1 MNILRR
7 FPSTSSV
14 ALVWGAVS
22 LSLGLVVV
30 VAACGGSPPP
40 PAEAPPPPLDSPA
53 PSAAPADQ
61 TEKASSAK
69 VAQGIDAI
77 KAQDFAKA
85 KSLLTEARTENPKD
99 SQAAFYLG
107 VALEGLSDAPGATAA
122 YKDALALDPKL
133 TEASVNL
140 SALLLDAKDA
150 TGALSVAEA
159 GLKTAPKQPDLLLNR
174 ALALEAA
181 GKKDES
187 LKAYGAAVAAA
198 PDNVDLHIAYAE
210 LLTAAKDDKT
220 ALEQL
225 RAVATTEDP
234 KELEKLSQK
243 FGKLHA
249 FADCIAV
256 LDKAIKATDTADLHV
271 RRAVCRHEQKDDP
284 GALSD
289 YEAAIK
295 LDDKFAPAH
304 YYLAQHVCP
313 TDKKKAAE
321 QFKKAAELGG
331 DSDLGKH
338 AAELAAKAKAGKC
351 H

>member
-1 MNILRR
+1 MTTLRR
-7 FPSTSSV
+7 SSPLSSV
-14 ALVWGAVS
+14 VLGFSALAV
-22 LSLGLVVV
+22 LL
-30 VAACGGSPPP
+30 AACGGSPPP
-40 PAEAPPPPLDSPA
+40 PPEAPPPPLDSP
-53 PSAAPADQ
+53 PPPAPAGA

-77 KAQDFAKA
+77 KTQDFAKA
-85 KSLLTEARTENPKD
+85 KELLTQARTESPKD

-107 VALEGLSDAPGATAA
+107 VALEGLSDGAGATSA

-150 TGALSVAEA
+150 QGALTVADS

-198 PDNVDLHIAYAE
+198 PDNIELRIAYAE
-210 LLTAAKDDKT
+210 LLTAAKDDAT

-225 RAVATTEDP
+225 RAVSSTEDP
-234 KELEKLSQK
+234 KLLEQLSQK
-243 FGKLHA
+243 FGRLHA
-249 FADCIAV
+249 FGDCIAV
-256 LDKAIKATDTADLHV
+256 LDKAIKNADSANLHV
-271 RRAVCRHEQKDDP
+271 RRAVCRHDQKDDA
-284 GALSD
+284 GALGD
-289 YEAAIK
+289 YQAALK

-304 YYLAQHVCP
+304 YYLAKHVCAK
-313 TDKKKAAE
+313 DKKKAAE
-321 QFKKAAELGG
+321 HFKR
-331 DSDLGKH
+331 
-338 AAELAAKAKAGKC
+338 AAELAGDTDIGK
-351 H
+351 HASES

>member
-1 MNILRR
+1 MNLARR
-7 FPSTSSV
+7 VPSTFS
-14 ALVWGAVS
+14 A
-22 LSLGLVVV
+22 SLGLLGLLVL
-30 VAACGGSPPP
+30 AACGGSPPP

-53 PSAAPADQ
+53 PTAPAAGQ

-85 KSLLTEARTENPKD
+85 KSLLTEARTEAPKD
-99 SQAAFYLG
+99 PQAAFYLG
-107 VALEGLSDAPGATAA
+107 VALEGLSDGAGATSA

-150 TGALSVAEA
+150 AGALSVAEG

-181 GKKDES
+181 GKKEES
-187 LKAYGAAVAAA
+187 LKAYGAAAAAA

-210 LLTAAKDDKT
+210 LLTAAKDDKA

-225 RAVATTEDP
+225 RAVSSTEDP
-234 KELEKLSQK
+234 KELAKLAQK
-243 FGKLHA
+243 FGRLHA
-249 FADCIAV
+249 FADCIAS
-256 LDKAIKATDTADLHV
+256 LDKAIKATDTPDLHV
-271 RRAVCRHEQKDDP
+271 RRAVCRHEQKDDA
-284 GALSD
+284 GAVSD
-289 YEAAIK
+289 YEAALK

-304 YYLAQHVCP
+304 YYFAQHICP

-321 QFKKAAELGG
+321 HFKKAADLGG
-331 DSDLGKH
+331 DTDLGKH
-338 AAELAAKAKAGKC
+338 AAELASKAKAGKC

>member
-1 MNILRR
+1 MTTPSLARL
-7 FPSTSSV
+7 FPISSL
-14 ALVWGAVS
+14 ALGFSA
-22 LSLGLVVV
+22 LTLLL
-30 VAACGGSPPP
+30 AACGGSPPP

-53 PSAAPADQ
+53 PSATPAAGQ

-77 KAQDFAKA
+77 KAQDFPKA

-107 VALEGLSDAPGATAA
+107 VALEGLNDAAGATAA

-150 TGALSVAEA
+150 PGALSVAET

-174 ALALEAA
+174 ALALEAS

-187 LKAYGAAVAAA
+187 LKAYAAAVAAS
-198 PDNVDLHIAYAE
+198 PDNVDLRIAYAE

-225 RAVATTEDP
+225 RAVTSTEDP
-234 KELEKLSQK
+234 KQLASLAQK
-243 FGKLHA
+243 FGRLHD
-249 FADCIAV
+249 FLRIASPCSTA
-256 LDKAIKATDTADLHV
+256 KPSRETDTADLLHV
-271 RRAVCRHEQKDDP
+271 RRAVCRHEQKDDA
-284 GALSD
+284 GAVSD
-289 YEAAIK
+289 YEAALK

-304 YYLAQHVCP
+304 YYFAQHICP

-338 AAELAAKAKAGKC
+338 AAELATKAKAGKC

>member
-1 MNILRR
+1 MNIARR
-7 FPSTSSV
+7 SSSTRSAPFV
-14 ALVWGAVS
+14 LILLGTLAL
-22 LSLGLVVV
+22 
-30 VAACGGSPPP
+30 AACGGSPPP
-40 PAEAPPPPLDSPA
+40 PAEAPPPPLDGPA
-53 PSAAPADQ
+53 PSAPAADQ

-77 KAQDFAKA
+77 KAQDFEKA
-85 KSLLTEARTENPKD
+85 KSLLTAARAEAPKD
-99 SQAAFYLG
+99 PQAAFYLG
-107 VALEGLSDAPGATAA
+107 VALEGLSDTAGATSS

-150 TGALSVAEA
+150 AGALSVAEG
-159 GLKTAPKQPDLLLNR
+159 GLKTTPKQPDLLLNR
-174 ALALEAA
+174 ALALEAT
-181 GKKDES
+181 GKKDEA
-187 LKAYGAAVAAA
+187 LKAYGAAAAAA

-225 RAVATTEDP
+225 RAVSSTEDP
-234 KELEKLSQK
+234 KELAKLSQK
-243 FGKLHA
+243 FGRLHA
-249 FADCIAV
+249 FADCIAA
-256 LDKAIKATDTADLHV
+256 LDKAIKATDTPDLHV
-271 RRAVCRHEQKDDP
+271 RRAVCRHEQKDDA
-284 GALSD
+284 GAVSD
-289 YEAAIK
+289 YEAALK

-304 YYLAQHVCP
+304 YYFAQHICP

-321 QFKKAAELGG
+321 HFKKAADLGG

-338 AAELAAKAKAGKC
+338 AAELAIKAKAGKC

>member
-1 MNILRR
+1 MNLAGRASR
-7 FPSTSSV
+7 
-14 ALVWGAVS
+14 S
-22 LSLGLVVV
+22 LSASCLFGALSLV
-30 VAACGGSPPP
+30 VAACGGSAPPP
-40 PAEAPPPPLDSPA
+40 EAPPPPLDNPPPA
-53 PSAAPADQ
+53 ASAPAAGQ

-69 VAQGIDAI
+69 VQQAIDAI

-85 KSLLTEARTENPKD
+85 KELLTAARAENAKD
-99 SQAAFYLG
+99 PQAAFYLG
-107 VALEGLSDAPGATAA
+107 VADEGLSDGSGATAA

-150 TGALSVAEA
+150 AGALSVAEN

-187 LKAYGAAVAAA
+187 LKAYGAAVAAS
-198 PDNVDLHIAYAE
+198 PDNVDLRIAYAE

-225 RAVATTEDP
+225 RAVTSTEDP
-234 KELEKLSQK
+234 KQLEKLSQK

-249 FADCIAV
+249 FADCIAM

-271 RRAVCRHEQKDDP
+271 RRAVCRHEQKDDA
-284 GALSD
+284 GAQSD
-289 YEAAIK
+289 YEAALK

-313 TDKKKAAE
+313 SDKKKAAE
-321 QFKKAAELGG
+321 HFKKAAELAGET
-331 DSDLGKH
+331 DLGKH

>member
-1 MNILRR
+1 MT
-7 FPSTSSV
+7 TSSLARFSPLSSV
-14 ALVWGAVS
+14 VLGFSALT
-22 LSLGLVVV
+22 LVL
-30 VAACGGSPPP
+30 AACGGSPPP
-40 PAEAPPPPLDSPA
+40 PAEAPPPPLDNPA
-53 PSAAPADQ
+53 PSAAPAPGQ

-85 KSLLTEARTENPKD
+85 KSLLTEARAENPKD

-107 VALEGLSDAPGATAA
+107 VALEGLTDAAGATAA

-150 TGALSVAEA
+150 AGALSVAET

-187 LKAYGAAVAAA
+187 LKAYAAAVAAS
-198 PDNVDLHIAYAE
+198 PDNVDLRIAYAE

-225 RAVATTEDP
+225 RAVSSTEDP
-234 KELEKLSQK
+234 KQLASLAQK
-243 FGKLHA
+243 FGRLHA
-249 FADCIAV
+249 FADCIAM
-256 LDKAIKATDTADLHV
+256 LDKAIKGTDTADLHV
-271 RRAVCRHEQKDDP
+271 RRAVCRHEQKDDA
-284 GALSD
+284 GAVSD
-289 YEAAIK
+289 YEAALK

-304 YYLAQHVCP
+304 YYFAQHICP

-321 QFKKAAELGG
+321 HFKKAAELGG

>member
-1 MNILRR
+1 MTTPSPAR
-7 FPSTSSV
+7 FSPISSV
-14 ALVWGAVS
+14 VLGFSALA
-22 LSLGLVVV
+22 LLL
-30 VAACGGSPPP
+30 AACGGSPPP

-53 PSAAPADQ
+53 PTASAAGAGQ

-69 VAQGIDAI
+69 VAQAIDAI

-85 KSLLTEARTENPKD
+85 KSLLTEARTESPKD

-107 VALEGLSDAPGATAA
+107 VALEGLSDGAGATAA

-150 TGALSVAEA
+150 AGALSVAEG

-174 ALALEAA
+174 ALALEAT
-181 GKKDES
+181 GKKEES

-210 LLTAAKDDKT
+210 LLMAAKDDKT

-243 FGKLHA
+243 FGRLHA
-249 FADCIAV
+249 FADCIAA
-256 LDKAIKATDTADLHV
+256 LDKAIKGTDTADLHV
-271 RRAVCRHEQKDDP
+271 RRAVCRHEQKDDA
-284 GALSD
+284 GAVSD
-289 YEAAIK
+289 YEAALK

-304 YYLAQHVCP
+304 YYFAQHICP

-321 QFKKAAELGG
+321 HFKKAADLGG

-338 AAELAAKAKAGKC
+338 AAELAVKAKAGKC

>member
-1 MNILRR
+1 MNIARR
-7 FPSTSSV
+7 VSQVSFVVLGFSAW
-14 ALVWGAVS
+14 ALI
-22 LSLGLVVV
+22 L
-30 VAACGGSPPP
+30 AACGGSPPP
-40 PAEAPPPPLDSPA
+40 PAEAPPPPLDGPA
-53 PSAAPADQ
+53 PAAPAAGQ
-61 TEKASSAK
+61 TEKASSPK
-69 VAQGIDAI
+69 VAQGIEAI

-85 KSLLTEARTENPKD
+85 KALLADARAENPKD

-107 VALEGLSDAPGATAA
+107 VALEGLSDTAGATAA

-150 TGALSVAEA
+150 AGALSVAEG

-198 PDNVDLHIAYAE
+198 PDNVDLRIAYAE
-210 LLTAAKDDKT
+210 LLTAAKDDKA

-225 RAVATTEDP
+225 RAVSSTEDP
-234 KELEKLSQK
+234 KQLASLSQK
-243 FGKLHA
+243 FGRLHA
-249 FADCIAV
+249 FGDCIAA
-256 LDKAIKATDTADLHV
+256 LDKAIKVADSADFHV
-271 RRAVCRHEQKDDP
+271 RRAVCRHGQKDDA

-304 YYLAQHVCP
+304 YYLAKHVCP

-321 QFKKAAELGG
+321 HFKKAA
-331 DSDLGKH
+331 DLAGNDDIGKH
-338 AAELAAKAKAGKC
+338 AAELAVKAKAGKC
-351 H
+351 D